1 MKYLLVVFGN
11 FSKKTKLVKTI
22 AESISIISDEESVKY
37 SYGDNVAVMNFHSF
51 DDQEEVAIYVD
62 ELLRGVVTL
71 YFLTPYTNNV
81 YTSLP
86 MDVHKYL
93 FGTSEIIDEDNYNL
107 EDEFEIDQLIP
118 PLNSKSSTKV
128 AKQYQNQ
135 GLDFP
140 DLIAEGNM
148 GLIKAIENFDWSKNL
163 RFISYAVWWVRQ
175 CILQSLNENARTIR
189 LPVNVVQDLH
199 RAKKEIENNGKQLP
213 EKFTSL
219 PSMVN
224 LNDEINEDGDTLI
237 DVIVN
242 ENVTMPDE
250 VFNTKDKLK
259 QKLMEVLNVLDERE
273 RVIIEDYFGLA
284 GTPRTLEDIGED
296 FDLTKERVR
305 QIKEKALRKLRN
317 ESSELFDYI

>member
-1 MKYLLVVFGN
+1 MKEKNTSQPINQDEIQSYLKDLRKIKVMTPEREKELAKLISSGNLTDTQRKKINKELVEGN
-11 FSKKTKLVKTI
+11 
-22 AESISIISDEESVKY
+22 
-37 SYGDNVAVMNFHSF
+37 
-51 DDQEEVAIYVD
+51 
-62 ELLRGVVTL
+62 LRFVIT
-71 YFLTPYTNNV
+71 
-81 YTSLP
+81 
-86 MDVHKYL
+86 
-93 FGTSEIIDEDNYNL
+93 
-107 EDEFEIDQLIP
+107 
-118 PLNSKSSTKV
+118 V

-148 GLIKAIENFDWSKNL
+148 GLIKAIHNFDWSKNL

-199 RAKKEIENNGKQLP
+199 RAKKEIENSGNQLP